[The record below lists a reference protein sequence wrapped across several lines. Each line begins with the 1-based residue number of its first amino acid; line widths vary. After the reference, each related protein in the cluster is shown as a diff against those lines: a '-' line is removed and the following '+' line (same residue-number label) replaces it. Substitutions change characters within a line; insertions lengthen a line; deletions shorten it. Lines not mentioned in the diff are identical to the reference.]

1 MYTYRDHTVSA
12 SSGLNAWNGL
22 PKTTGSTKVR
32 PEGEAYI
39 PIPKALWKKKPHWV
53 SSQYD
58 MSDYGKYHQLTG
70 KSSYSI
76 HLHMPDGAT
85 FDALFAQEGFKSLQT
100 NPQSVLG
107 KWILNAL
114 GIKKPQRE
122 RYDLSSKN
130 IVTMDLLNK
139 IGYDSLKLWRE
150 DSSKPDE
157 IWIDFAEFGSFE
169 RFMNDELQAIDEE

>member
-1 MYTYRDHTVSA
+1 M
-12 SSGLNAWNGL
+12 
-22 PKTTGSTKVR
+22 
-32 PEGEAYI
+32 
-39 PIPKALWKKKPHWV
+39 
-53 SSQYD
+53 
-58 MSDYGKYHQLTG
+58 DY
-70 KSSYSI
+70 
-76 HLHMPDGAT
+76 
-85 FDALFAQEGFKSLQT
+85 
-100 NPQSVLG
+100 
-107 KWILNAL
+107 AL